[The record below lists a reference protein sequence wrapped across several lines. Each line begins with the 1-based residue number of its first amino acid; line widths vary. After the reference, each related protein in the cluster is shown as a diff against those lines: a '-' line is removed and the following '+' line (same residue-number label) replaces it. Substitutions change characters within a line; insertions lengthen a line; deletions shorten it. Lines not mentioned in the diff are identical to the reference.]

1 MTIVKIHGCSGAG
14 KSTAV
19 RSIMNGNAS
28 SIIGANGKIEA
39 YRVHAATQNG
49 TYVLGS
55 YENTCGGVDTMSG
68 APEVIKLL
76 DKYAV
81 LGNVLFEG
89 LLQST
94 YYGKLGEHSKRYG
107 DDYVYAFLDTPV
119 ELCLERVVAR
129 RAASGR
135 NNKFNPQLTIDKHK
149 TIDAIRRKLES
160 VHRVVVLKHDI
171 PMAPQLLDLL
181 K

>member
-1 MTIVKIHGCSGAG
+1 MTIIKIHGCSGSG

-19 RSIMNGNAS
+19 RSLMTKPMP
-28 SIIGANGKIEA
+28 IIGMNGKIEA
-39 YRVHAATQNG
+39 VRLDGDIFA
-49 TYVLGS
+49 LGS
-55 YENTCGGVDTMSG
+55 YENACGGVDTIDSADTVM
-68 APEVIKLL
+68 KLI

-81 LGNVLFEG
+81 LGDVVFEG

-94 YYGKLGEHSKRYG
+94 YYGKLGEHSKKYG
-107 DDYVYAFLDTPV
+107 DDYIYAFLDTPI

-135 NNKFNPQLTIDKHK
+135 NNKFNPKLTEDKHK
-149 TIDAIRRKLES
+149 TIDAIRRKLEGGS
-160 VHRVVVLKHDI
+160 HRVVVLKHDI